1 MDIRS
6 RHALDMLEYQPDAKG
21 FDQYEKISQSQTDGI
36 MPVGTARAANNSR
49 RRNKAQN
56 RTTAKDVNGM
66 HRRRIKKML

>member
-1 MDIRS
+1 MDINS
-6 RHALDMLEYQPDAKG
+6 RHAFDLLEYQPDAKG
-21 FDQYEKISQSQTDGI
+21 FDQYEKISTSRDGI

-66 HRRRIKKML
+66 HRRRIKKII